1 MQQNYNEY
9 DEIGFEGT
17 IEEEGSD
24 FVLLPEG
31 DYEFTVNKVI
41 RTRHEASQN
50 LPECNEV
57 DVELAVWGASDK
69 AIITER
75 FFLIRKLE
83 WKLSQFFLCIGLKK
97 HGEPLNMRW
106 NIEGMKGK
114 CKVIVE
120 KYQKRDGNGEGQSN
134 RIKKFYAYDEDVK
147 VLSAP
152 VQTAYQQPQQYQNQ
166 QPAQGYQQPTQQ
178 SAPQQ
183 TWQQPQQSGGW
194 KPGQW

>member
-1 MQQNYNEY
+1 MANYNEF
-9 DEIGFEGT
+9 DEIGYDGM

-31 DYEFTVNKVI
+31 DYEFTVNKVV

-57 DVELAVWGASDK
+57 DVEFTVWGASDK

-83 WKLSQFFLCIGLKK
+83 WKLSQFFLSIGLKK

-120 KYQKRDGNGEGQSN
+120 KYQKRDGTGEGQSN
-134 RIKKFYAYDEDVK
+134 RIKKFHAYDEDVK
-147 VLSAP
+147 VASAP
-152 VQTAYQQPQQYQNQ
+152 IQTAYQQQYQQPYTQPAQQSYQ
-166 QPAQGYQQPTQQ
+166 QPA
-178 SAPQQ
+178 QQ